1 MRSNAHSGGFTFL
14 ELAAVIAIISILL
27 AVALNRLLPYIDE
40 AERVGVLT
48 LESQI
53 RSTLMTAAA
62 KRIAGGRSA
71 SIAEFDGNNPM
82 QLMLTPPS
90 NYVGEFRG
98 SEAAAVPRRKWF
110 FNLDTRRLVYRRGR
124 PFGSAEETRSDED
137 TEFAVRVVFEDRD
150 GDGLFHPG
158 VDELW
163 GVNLDRVQGATWLAG
178 GDAAR

>member
-1 MRSNAHSGGFTFL
+1 MNRKAHSGGFTFL
-14 ELAAVIAIISILL
+14 ELVAVIAIIGILL

-90 NYVGEFRG
+90 NYVGELRG
-98 SEAAAVPRRKWF
+98 SEAAAVSGRKWF
-110 FNLDTRRLVYRRGR
+110 FNLDTRRLVYRRGG
-124 PFGSAEETRSDED
+124 PFGSTDDAGSYED
-137 TEFAVRVVFEDRD
+137 PEFQVRVVFEDRD
-150 GDGLFHPG
+150 GNGLFEPG

-163 GVNLDRVQGATWLAG
+163 GVKLNRMQGAEWLAG
-178 GDAAR
+178 RDAAR